1 MKMRKTITFLLI
13 LILVFS
19 ISSVTFAETIFKLAH
34 IYDPSHIWA
43 RGAELAA
50 KLVAEGTGGEVKI
63 EVYPAS
69 QLGTE
74 EQILEG
80 AIFGSI
86 DIVIA
91 GAGQIGNLFKPINVL
106 EMPYLFKDNNH
117 VLKFAKSEIGQKMF
131 ADLGEEFGV
140 KVLAAMPYGRRQL
153 TSNKP
158 IYKPEDLKGFKLR
171 VPEQSVT
178 LAYAKAMGA
187 DPTPISFQEV
197 YMALQQG
204 VVDGQEN
211 PLPTIM
217 AMKFYEVQKYINLTS
232 HVINCGTFVI
242 NSSKFD
248 GLSKESQEIVLKSF
262 SESAEFITKNLN
274 EEEEELGSFFEKQG
288 CTLVESDVEAF
299 KEATKDMPNQFAKW
313 WIRYGKDLYYK
324 IQNM

>member
-1 MKMRKTITFLLI
+1 MRNKRSMIFLLV

-19 ISSVTFAETIFKLAH
+19 ISSFTFAETTFKLAH

-43 RGAELAA
+43 KGAEFAA
-50 KLVAEGTGGEVKI
+50 KLVDEGTGGEVKI
-63 EVYPAS
+63 AVYPAG

-80 AIFGSI
+80 TIFGSI

-106 EMPYLFKDNNH
+106 EMPYLFKDNNQ

-131 ADLGEEFGV
+131 ADLEGEFGV
-140 KVLAAMPYGRRQL
+140 KVLAAMPYGRRQI

-158 IYKPEDLKGFKLR
+158 IYTPADLKGFKIR

-211 PLPTIM
+211 PLPTIK

-232 HVINCGTFVI
+232 HVINCGTFVV
-242 NSSKFD
+242 NTNKFD
-248 GLSKESQEIVLKSF
+248 GLSKENQEIMLKSF
-262 SESAEFITKNLN
+262 SEAAEFITKNLN
-274 EEEEELGSFFEKQG
+274 KEEEELGSFFENQG
-288 CTLVESDVEAF
+288 CTLVKSDIAAF

-313 WIRYGKDLYYK
+313 WIRYGKDLYSK